1 MRLVGLVMKLGQR
14 GCSESE
20 LRVLRWVWG
29 CADTWGR
36 TAEVASAQGVW
47 LELLNNQ
54 NELCMKL
61 TTQVRSIG
69 KVCTAIARG
78 DLEQTIDI
86 VAEGEIAVLKDTVN
100 NMVKRLRVFSSE
112 VSRVAHEVGTQGK
125 LGGTAEVQGVEG
137 T

>member
-1 MRLVGLVMKLGQR
+1 MSRVICARAGADRVADG
-14 GCSESE
+14 
-20 LRVLRWVWG
+20 VLR
-29 CADTWGR
+29 R

>member
-1 MRLVGLVMKLGQR
+1 
-14 GCSESE
+14 
-20 LRVLRWVWG
+20 
-29 CADTWGR
+29 
-36 TAEVASAQGVW
+36 
-47 LELLNNQ
+47 
-54 NELCMKL
+54 MKL

>member
-1 MRLVGLVMKLGQR
+1 MQEA
-14 GCSESE
+14 S
-20 LRVLRWVWG
+20 
-29 CADTWGR
+29 ADRRRTSR

-78 DLEQTIDI
+78 ELDQTIDL
-86 VAEGEIAVLKDTVN
+86 VAEGEIAVLRDTINDMLV
-100 NMVKRLRVFSSE
+100 RLRVFASE
-112 VSRVAHEVGTQGK
+112 VSRVAFEVGTRGK
-125 LGGTAEVQGVEG
+125 LGGVAEVQGVEG